1 MGPRLCYYRPHDERR
16 EASFAQEVAY
26 GMSKNPKQLNPKFFY
41 NMQGSILFD
50 RICRLPEY
58 YLTRTEICILEQM
71 QDDLA
76 EFLNGEYRLV
86 ELGSGSA
93 VKTRLILDILD
104 RTQSAMEF
112 LPIDISEV
120 LSESSLALLESYPKL
135 CVTGVMDAFESG
147 LDFVKRHGGG
157 PNLIAFLGSSLGN
170 FEQDDADSF
179 LRQVGD
185 TMTES
190 DLFLIGLDM
199 VKERNMLEAAY
210 NDSQGVTARFNLN
223 ILSRINEELGGDF
236 VLENFEHHSKFNA
249 GRSRMEMHLRS
260 KTKQHVRI
268 PKSNQILQMDEGELI
283 HTENSHK
290 YTIPGIT
297 SMMNRAGLDICRIW
311 QDKLEYYSVVLTS
324 RRNQRT

>member
-1 MGPRLCYYRPHDERR
+1 MGPRLCYYRPHDARR
-16 EASFAQEVAY
+16 EASFAQEVAW

-41 NMQGSILFD
+41 NLQGSILFD
-50 RICRLPEY
+50 RICSLPEY

-76 EFLNGEYRLV
+76 GCLDGEYRLV

-120 LSESSLALLESYPKL
+120 LSESSLALLDSYPRL

-170 FEQDDADSF
+170 FEPDEADGF
-179 LRQVGD
+179 LRRVGD

-199 VKERNMLEAAY
+199 VKERGMLEAAY

-223 ILSRINEELGGDF
+223 ILSRINEELGGNF
-236 VLENFEHHSKFNA
+236 VLENFEHHSEFNA

-260 KTKQHVRI
+260 KQRQHVRI
-268 PKSNQILQMDEGELI
+268 PKSNQVLQMEEDEFI

-290 YTIPGIT
+290 YTVPGIS
-297 SMMNRAGLDICRIW
+297 SMMDRAGLDVRRIW
-311 QDKLEYYSVVLTS
+311 QDEMRHYSVVLAS
-324 RRNQRT
+324 RRNPRT